1 MERRPCI
8 SQSEENE
15 VEERTLWSRSHL
27 EGEDHKF
34 SFREVDFEVYLG
46 HPRGAILTGQRED
59 TVAMWS
65 LHFFLCKAQWHCHCN
80 RGSPSFCLLY

>member
-1 MERRPCI
+1 MGRRPSI
-8 SQSEENE
+8 SQSEENDI
-15 VEERTLWSRSHL
+15 EERTLWRRSHL
-27 EGEDHKF
+27 EGEDHTF

-65 LHFFLCKAQWHCHCN
+65 CIFSL
-80 RGSPSFCLLY
+80 